1 MLGREERGKYGWG
14 EEGGRIGKCR
24 VGVLGREERG
34 KYGWGEEGGRIGKC
48 RVGVLG
54 REQRITS
61 DVYTLTV
68 TLIISTS
75 CTLLLF
81 QVQQ

>member
-1 MLGREERGKYGWG
+1 MLGREERGKSGWG
-14 EEGGRIGKCR
+14 G
-24 VGVLGREERG
+24 
-34 KYGWGEEGGRIGKC
+34 EGGRIGKC

-81 QVQQ
+81 QVQQWSV